1 MNGLTRIDKQ
11 SVVEAGG
18 EESGSRKKE
27 MLRPGSG
34 LVIVCVALRLDLL
47 ALPVLAAVAYTCSFS
62 GTADVAG
69 EPVAADTNVTAW
81 AGREQLGSVLT
92 DEGSL
97 AGGEFTL
104 RRTAELT
111 SLRSVRTVPGS
122 FFDLE
127 IRQKG
132 G

>member
-1 MNGLTRIDKQ
+1 
-11 SVVEAGG
+11 
-18 EESGSRKKE
+18 
-27 MLRPGSG
+27 MLRPGCG

-47 ALPVLAAVAYTCSFS
+47 ALPVLAAVNYTCSFS
-62 GTADVAG
+62 GAASVAE
-69 EPVAADTNVTAW
+69 EPVAAGTSVTAW
-81 AGREQLGSVLT
+81 AGREQLGSALT
-92 DEGSL
+92 DQGSL
-97 AGGEFTL
+97 ADGEFTL

-111 SLRSVRTVPGS
+111 SSRSVRTVPGS